1 MCAVGGVTNAPR
13 TNSNAYRK
21 AQDALK
27 YREDM
32 TFSVEEIDAF
42 LPEALKM
49 AKRDEPRKQR
59 KSEI

>member
-1 MCAVGGVTNAPR
+1 
-13 TNSNAYRK
+13 
-21 AQDALK
+21 
-27 YREDM
+27 M